1 MLWSVFILQAAVI
14 VYFNLFHIKS
24 HMGFDSSW
32 LLLKT
37 HLIRKEHT
45 FFTGPW
51 SEQSNSNIDT
61 PVLLA
66 SFFYA
71 LTGKLYLSYGLANVV
86 TLVPVVISFNSILKK
101 LKLGTTSRL
110 FAVNLLFSPY
120 LMNGFTLINLG
131 YAECFLWG
139 PAYYNLRM
147 LAILLIINEYI
158 NIRSTG
164 KYGVISFV
172 TLAFCIFSG
181 LSCGVYMLIIFTL
194 PCIIYIGLKTLIKND
209 IKELIRKE
217 ALYFYALSIAVLAGK
232 EFGARV
238 LGIEIIDS
246 SKTWAT
252 LDKFFEVAHG
262 PFLGILKLVGVLPVK
277 GEVEV
282 MSVNGISYIFP
293 MFIFAGFVLSL
304 IFAGRFLYGRKTED
318 KSYDT
323 IAFLVTVVATNFA
336 SLSLVNVVY
345 GSPVF
350 EERYLISTLIIMMI
364 LFAFY
369 LDRLDMKLLFSKAL
383 CIGLLASLFFNNIL
397 SDINYYVV
405 QDDKMY
411 HVEEIAAAVKS
422 QDAELVYVYGED
434 LTTFERVLRMY
445 DLDHVYKLV
454 YENGTFF
461 HVGDSLYYEENSDYS
476 GPTLLIV
483 SKENDEVP
491 EEIMEHYTLVQEF
504 DLVDMYRA
512 DVNPIVQKQLKAVA
526 INGDRDGK
534 QQKELYRFNKRLYD
548 TCYSRY
554 AYRVAGIASGNCEA
568 CRFWRLRSPDVLY
581 PLRISEYVFGGQ
593 TL

>member
-1 MLWSVFILQAAVI
+1 MGRTTGRTGLNHKLNLTFIINSTLLFTLIVQAVVV
-14 VYFNLFHIKS
+14 VYFNLFQLKS
-24 HMGFDSSW
+24 HLGFDSSW

-37 HLIRKEHT
+37 YLIRREHT

-71 LTGKLYLSYGLANVV
+71 LTGKLFLSYGLANVV
-86 TLVPVVISFNSILKK
+86 TLVPIVISFNSILKK

-110 FAVNLLFSPY
+110 FAVNLLISPY

-158 NIRSTG
+158 NIRRTG
-164 KYGVISFV
+164 KYGVISLI

-194 PCIIYIGLKTLIKND
+194 PCIVYIGIKTLIRND
-209 IKELIRKE
+209 LKELIRKE
-217 ALYFYALSIAVLAGK
+217 SIYFYVLSIAVLFGK

-238 LGIEIIDS
+238 LGIRIIDS

-252 LDKFFEVAHG
+252 LDSFFEIVQA
-262 PFLGILKLVGVLPVK
+262 PFLGLLKLIGVLPVT

-282 MSVNGISYIFP
+282 MSVSGLAYLFP
-293 MFIFAGFVLSL
+293 MFIFAGFVLSI
-304 IFAGRFLYGRKTED
+304 IFVSRFLLSRKTED
-318 KSYDT
+318 ENFDT
-323 IAFLVTVVATNFA
+323 IAFLLTIVVTNFA
-336 SLSLVNVVY
+336 TLSMFNVVY

-350 EERYLISTLIIMMI
+350 EERYLISTLILMMI

-369 LDRLDMKLLFSKAL
+369 LERLDMKLLFSKAIY
-383 CIGLLASLFFNNIL
+383 IGLLVSIFFSNIL

-405 QDDKMY
+405 QDSMY
-411 HVEEIAAAVKS
+411 QVDEISAAVNS
-422 QDAELVYVYGED
+422 MDAELVYVYGGE
-434 LTTFERVLRMY
+434 LTTFERVLRLY

-461 HVGDSLYYEENSDYS
+461 HLGDYLYYEENSDYS

-483 SKENDEVP
+483 PKGDNAVP
-491 EEIMEHYTLVQEF
+491 EDIMEQYTLVQEF
-504 DLVDMYRA
+504 ALVDMYRA
-512 DVNPIVQKQLKAVA
+512 DVNPIVKA
-526 INGDRDGK
+526 D
-534 QQKELYRFNKRLYD
+534 
-548 TCYSRY
+548 
-554 AYRVAGIASGNCEA
+554 
-568 CRFWRLRSPDVLY
+568 
-581 PLRISEYVFGGQ
+581 ISSAAQ
-593 TL
+593 M